1 MDFYLYM
8 GLEVGG
14 CSLFADPS
22 GYVGRR
28 TPRSS
33 PRRTPRT
40 WVGQVVEDGAVGW
53 SCKCSS
59 GRHCRRIGGHRS
71 RDRAR
76 PSCSLCH
83 RGYSQT
89 ARRRGQDTR
98 VAALEFCVH
107 GIVVH
112 LRLGRDQRSSELTG
126 NVFNPYWQG
135 MCGPFGLFSVRV
147 ATSWAHR
154 VHPSSAVTVTR
165 NAGHVIG
172 APRNA
177 PLYSVTGLAMP

>member
-1 MDFYLYM
+1 MMVPGLNDLVYVM
-8 GLEVGG
+8 G
-14 CSLFADPS
+14 
-22 GYVGRR
+22 
-28 TPRSS
+28 
-33 PRRTPRT
+33 
-40 WVGQVVEDGAVGW
+40 VGQCASGGKWARLKGCFHWSRFPRIPTMCSRYDVCDRCVDGVSIPVFVEDGAVGW

-112 LRLGRDQRSSELTG
+112 LRLGLFANTNGKITG
-126 NVFNPYWQG
+126 
-135 MCGPFGLFSVRV
+135 
-147 ATSWAHR
+147 
-154 VHPSSAVTVTR
+154 
-165 NAGHVIG
+165 I
-172 APRNA
+172 
-177 PLYSVTGLAMP
+177 